1 MVQKEI
7 GAAQSDLD
15 DARASLNLG
24 KLKWATIPGY
34 YSMFHS
40 ARSLLYSKGYRE
52 KSHYALSVAIEELF
66 SNYPGTTMIDTFRN
80 AMDLRQ
86 EADYGLTFS
95 QNGAIETMENAELFL
110 VKTKEILKTK

>member
-1 MVQKEI
+1 
-7 GAAQSDLD
+7 
-15 DARASLNLG
+15 
-24 KLKWATIPGY
+24 
-34 YSMFHS
+34 
-40 ARSLLYSKGYRE
+40 
-52 KSHYALSVAIEELF
+52 
-66 SNYPGTTMIDTFRN
+66 MINAFRN